1 MKENEYNLLIIKNL
15 SGELTPAETKEYDAW
30 LHESPENQSI
40 AREFALV
47 WEQSG
52 TYQKVFTPNLDRD
65 FAKVLSKI
73 DGTETQVLRVRFINK
88 KLLRVAAAIALLLM
102 AVWGYSTFGGG
113 NYYDSV
119 ISADNSGNQ
128 HLSLT
133 DGTQIWLREGSTLS
147 YASDLSSKDLRR
159 VKLSGEAYFEV
170 AHDPAHPFRVELAEG
185 GSVQVLGTQFNVR
198 YSPSETQ
205 VLVKE
210 GRVRYSPDG
219 KIQSPELT
227 AGQQALFDSASGVMK
242 VTNAATLNAL
252 SWKTG
257 ALEFVNTPL
266 AQVIL
271 DLEKYYSIK
280 ISMLN
285 QGMTNCPYSA
295 IIRDQSAK
303 QVLDALALTYQFQLQ
318 SKTAGEYV
326 LRGGVCR

>member
-1 MKENEYNLLIIKNL
+1 M
-15 SGELTPAETKEYDAW
+15 
-30 LHESPENQSI
+30 
-40 AREFALV
+40 
-47 WEQSG
+47 
-52 TYQKVFTPNLDRD
+52 
-65 FAKVLSKI
+65 
-73 DGTETQVLRVRFINK
+73 
-88 KLLRVAAAIALLLM
+88 
-102 AVWGYSTFGGG
+102 
-113 NYYDSV
+113 
-119 ISADNSGNQ
+119 
-128 HLSLT
+128 
-133 DGTQIWLREGSTLS
+133 
-147 YASDLSSKDLRR
+147 
-159 VKLSGEAYFEV
+159 
-170 AHDPAHPFRVELAEG
+170 
-185 GSVQVLGTQFNVR
+185 LGTQFNVR